1 MTLHGFQHLGWHAFL
16 PDARSLRTACV
27 CVCICVCMYVCV
39 PLCVCLCVC
48 VCMYVSECLCVCVCL
63 CMSVCV
69 CVCACVCVKD
79 KDRDKERSTQKIPDC
94 PELLF
99 IPEPHTPWLSP
110 LPCSSDRSAL
120 VLPGSLQPALSR
132 LLQEGVSQ
140 LAEQQ

>member
-39 PLCVCLCVC
+39 PLCVCMSV
-48 VCMYVSECLCVCVCL
+48 CLCVCACVCL
-63 CMSVCV
+63 CVFVCACV
-69 CVCACVCVKD
+69 CVCVCVKD

-94 PELLF
+94 PEPLF
-99 IPEPHTPWLSP
+99 ILEPHALWLSP
-110 LPCSSDRSAL
+110 LPCRSDRSAL

-132 LLQEGVSQ
+132 PLQEGVSQ